1 MQSRGRLP
9 YSWSAC
15 LRLAVITA
23 LLLAPIEAGVAEAGG
38 QRLEDGALVDE
49 DYRFRFRRPSEAW
62 EILAESDAKQVVATA
77 TVAARSGDN
86 MMGFVRVEPVPEGE
100 LRGWAAI
107 IVERMG
113 LENKVVSE
121 PEAGTFAGEAAL
133 TVDITGSA
141 GGTSLGYRLVVFT
154 HQAHLYTLLVW
165 RVAGTEETEG
175 RSFADFFRAFELL
188 EGEVKTRK
196 SAAPI
201 PDLTGSGWNV
211 RNNVFHSAAYKLS
224 VAAPTGWQLA
234 AGATLANLS
243 TTAEVGLVSRAPEA
257 FVLVLPEVVLSPDKS
272 AHQKAMLEQT
282 RGGLSGVLKSE
293 TRALTVRGRPVTF
306 QRIDTELPQPLTFW
320 WGALYEGDIC
330 LQLHA
335 WYPRGTGADALPH
348 IQSAL
353 TALRPTSKAE
363 LTAFREER
371 GAQVQAEDGVGPDW
385 CVRDGI
391 VRHFGH
397 GFVWERPA
405 GYWRVLLGAQA
416 AERSPGATAL
426 LTHPQSGFSG
436 AFYGEFVARGTEPA
450 GYHKEV
456 LVMAFDEDHPVH
468 AQAPTEIEVAG
479 KKGLSS
485 TGDRLYRGL
494 PTRYQLIT
502 LVDGDVATR
511 LLFWALKDNFER
523 QARIVGA
530 ALRKFQMPATA
541 RHKIGM
547 FGGKLYEQRFGFAF
561 SPPSDKWRLEAITP
575 EIIRANSTLLSAD
588 KGADRILAVATAMS
602 PRDWEVRRHM
612 DLMQSVIVQE
622 LGIEDLP
629 TATLSRGTLA
639 GRAAD
644 RFRWE
649 GTGMPEVLMT
659 VRGGNVYMLIYPASL
674 AAEAPAD
681 KPLGDA
687 LRFIR

>member
-1 MQSRGRLP
+1 MQSRRHLASP
-9 YSWSAC
+9 WPAC
-15 LRLAVITA
+15 LWLAATA
-23 LLLAPIEAGVAEAGG
+23 VLLLAPPGLRLAAAEG

-49 DYRFRFRRPSEAW
+49 DYRFRFRQPSEAW
-62 EILAESDAKQVVATA
+62 ELLAESDAKQVVATA
-77 TVAARSGDN
+77 TVAARAGDD

-113 LENKVVSE
+113 LENKSVSE
-121 PEAGTFAGEAAL
+121 PEPGTFAGQAAL

-188 EGEVKTRK
+188 DGKVKTRK
-196 SAAPI
+196 SAAPV
-201 PDLTGSGWNV
+201 PNLTGSGWNV
-211 RNNVFHSAAYKLS
+211 RDNVFNSAAYQLS
-224 VAAPTGWQLA
+224 VEAPVGWQLA
-234 AGATLANLS
+234 AGETLANLS
-243 TTAEVGLVSRAPEA
+243 QTAEVGLVSRVPEA
-257 FVLVLPEVVLSPDKS
+257 FLLVLPEVVLSPDKS

-282 RGGLSGVLKSE
+282 REGLSGVVRNE

-306 QRIDTELPQPLTFW
+306 VRIDTEVPQPLTFW
-320 WGALYEGDIC
+320 WGALYEGDVC

-335 WYPRGTGADALPH
+335 WYPKGTGTEALPH

-353 TALRPTSKAE
+353 DAVRPMSPAQMA
-363 LTAFREER
+363 AFREER
-371 GAQVQAEDGVGPDW
+371 GAQIQAEDGVGPDW

-405 GYWRVLLGAQA
+405 GYWRVLLGAKA

-436 AFYGEFVARGTEPA
+436 AFYGEFVARGTDPA

-456 LVMAFDEDHPVH
+456 LVMAFDEGHPVH
-468 AQAPTEIEVAG
+468 KQAPQEMEVAG
-479 KKGLSS
+479 KKALSS

-502 LVDGDVATR
+502 LIDGDIATR

-523 QARIVGA
+523 QARLVGA
-530 ALRKFQMPATA
+530 ALRKLEMPATA

-547 FGGKLYEQRFGFAF
+547 FGGKLYEQRFGFVF
-561 SPPSDKWRLEAITP
+561 SPPSDKWKLEAITP

-588 KGADRILAVATAMS
+588 KGADRILAVATAMT
-602 PRDWEVRRHM
+602 PRDWDVRRHM

-622 LGIEDLP
+622 LGIENLP

-649 GTGMPEVLMT
+649 GAAMPEVLMT

-674 AAEAPAD
+674 AAAAP
-681 KPLGDA
+681 PEQPIGDL